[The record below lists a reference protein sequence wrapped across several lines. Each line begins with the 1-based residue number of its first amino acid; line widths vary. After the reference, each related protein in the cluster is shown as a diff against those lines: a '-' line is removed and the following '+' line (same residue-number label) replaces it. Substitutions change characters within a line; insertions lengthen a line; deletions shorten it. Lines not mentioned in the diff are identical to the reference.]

1 MKKLAI
7 TLLLLGAFV
16 SAAAADVLDGLI
28 FGIKCA
34 SADDPEAC
42 KERSKREAD
51 ESRERLRQGASA
63 PDATS
68 PSRPAG
74 QPAATAEQCHTVKAS
89 GKVDID
95 VAYAS
100 GKTRFGF
107 MNLDEKKHF
116 IKHSGGR
123 VLRLDDGFRHTAV
136 QGTLYDLWDHV
147 SIEPPHGQRLWFT
160 ARLRLMKAE
169 RGTDLEARYCVQPS
183 DAGMTGYL
191 EQAFAELV
199 EVGK

>member
-16 SAAAADVLDGLI
+16 SAAEADFLDGLI

-42 KERSKREAD
+42 KARSKREAD
-51 ESRERLRQGASA
+51 ESQERLRQGTSA
-63 PDATS
+63 PDATGAS
-68 PSRPAG
+68 S
-74 QPAATAEQCHTVKAS
+74 PAAQARTAAEQCHTVKVS

-95 VAYAS
+95 VAYVR

-107 MNLDEKKHF
+107 MNLEEKKRF
-116 IKHSGGR
+116 TEGSYR
-123 VLRLDDGFRHTAV
+123 RMDDGFRHTAV
-136 QGTLYDLWDHV
+136 QGALYDLWDHV
-147 SIEPPHGQRLWFT
+147 SIEPPHGQRVWFT
-160 ARLRLMKAE
+160 AGLRLMKAE